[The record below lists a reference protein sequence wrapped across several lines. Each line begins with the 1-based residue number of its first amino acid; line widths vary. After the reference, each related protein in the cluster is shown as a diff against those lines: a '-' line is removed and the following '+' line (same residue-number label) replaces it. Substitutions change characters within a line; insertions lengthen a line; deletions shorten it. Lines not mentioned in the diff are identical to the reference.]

1 MINKPE
7 PFCKWSTFIAEFSQE
22 SARQTRMDEYCN
34 LHKDASD
41 YVKAKRV
48 LKALENR
55 QKGGEKRT

>member
-7 PFCKWSTFIAEFSQE
+7 PFGNWSRFIAEFSQAI
-22 SARQTRMDEYCN
+22 ARQARIDEYSN

-55 QKGGEKRT
+55 EKEVKK

>member
-7 PFCKWSTFIAEFSQE
+7 PFGNWSRFIAEFSQDI
-22 SARQTRMDEYCN
+22 ARQTRMDEYSN

-48 LKALENR
+48 LKALKNR
-55 QKGGEKRT
+55 QKGGEN